1 MSKNSGRYSY
11 LIRPLTIVIDLLII
25 NTVAAMYFSSMGKA
39 YLFHLFISVGW
50 IIAAW
55 MSDFYGV
62 FRHTRVFKIG
72 EKIVKQFVLILIL
85 IASLNGIADRFA
97 EPIEILVYCLYTFTI
112 VTGVKFFIFFS
123 LKYFRRV
130 LGGNSRNI
138 LLIGKTKEISL
149 LNKLFTKR
157 RDLGY
162 RIVASFDDVLCRE
175 KIDEIEQLII
185 ENKID
190 EIYIQFSIVLEE
202 DYHRLLELAD
212 NKLVTLKY
220 VPTQKQV
227 ITNNLKVEY
236 YDMIA
241 IVPRRI
247 IPLDKPYNK
256 LLKRLFDIVFSTLVI
271 VFILSWLF
279 PLLAILIKK
288 ESKGPVFFKQKRT
301 GVNDVEFTC
310 YKFRSMAVNSDC
322 DQKQAT
328 KNDMRVTKI
337 GAFIRKTSLDEFPQ
351 FINVF
356 LGDMSIVGPR
366 PHMVVHTKMYSKR
379 VNKFMLRHLIK
390 PGITGMA
397 QTHGYRGEIETDR
410 DIINRFKYDLFYLE
424 NWSILLD
431 LKIVYLTVYN
441 VFKGEKK
448 AY

>member
-11 LIRPLTIVIDLLII
+11 LIRPLTIAIDLFLI
-25 NTVAAMYFSSMGKA
+25 NTMAALYFSSLEGV
-39 YLFHLFISVGW
+39 YLFHLVITIGW

-62 FRHTRVFKIG
+62 FRHTRVVKIG
-72 EKIVKQFVLILIL
+72 EKIVKQFVLILVL
-85 IASLNGIADRFA
+85 ITSFNGIAARFA
-97 EPIEILVYCLYTFTI
+97 EPLEIFIYCVYAFGI
-112 VTGVKFFIFFS
+112 ITGVKFFIFFS

-138 LLIGKTKEISL
+138 ILIGKSKEISL
-149 LNKLFTKR
+149 LNKLFIKR
-157 RDLGY
+157 GDLGY
-162 RIVASFDDVLCRE
+162 RIIATYDDVLCLE
-175 KIDEIEQLII
+175 KVDEIEQLIL
-185 ENKID
+185 ENKVD
-190 EIYIQFSIVLEE
+190 EIYIQFSIIQGE

-212 NKLVTLKY
+212 NNLVTLKY
-220 VPTQKQV
+220 VPTQKQI
-227 ITNNLKVEY
+227 ITHNLKVDY
-236 YDMIA
+236 YDLIA
-241 IVPRRI
+241 IVPRRV

-256 LLKRLFDIVFSTLVI
+256 LLKRLFDIVFSSLVI
-271 VFILSWLF
+271 VFVLSWLF
-279 PLLAILIKK
+279 PLLAILIKR

-301 GVNDVEFTC
+301 GVNDEEFVC
-310 YKFRSMAVNSDC
+310 YKFRSMAVNDDC

-366 PHMVVHTKMYSKR
+366 PHMVVHTKLYSKR